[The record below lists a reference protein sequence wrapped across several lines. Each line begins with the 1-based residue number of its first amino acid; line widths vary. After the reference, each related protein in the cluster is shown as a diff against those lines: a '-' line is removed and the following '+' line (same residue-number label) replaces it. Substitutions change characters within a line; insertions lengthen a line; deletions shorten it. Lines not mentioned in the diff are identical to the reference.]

1 MRNFLG
7 WDSSLLWT
15 GDLVE
20 TFNYLIGLRVKHTA
34 ATVGYYADF
43 GAHAAKSA
51 SGRFGGGLIPSVGGS
66 RTSDRLRP

>member
-7 WDSSLLWT
+7 RDSSLLWT

-43 GAHAAKSA
+43 GAYCGEIGVVGLGLRRQA
-51 SGRFGGGLIPSVGGS
+51 FG
-66 RTSDRLRP
+66 LR